1 MSDKLSA
8 EAFAKKIKSK
18 YPQYENVEDNALVE
32 SILQK
37 YPSYSEQVDFKKK
50 EESLPESTDT
60 SAPLESETPSTESSE
75 MTTEEAKSIATD
87 EASKSLWRQFSDWTV
102 ETTATFAGGVAS
114 LLGDDTGEQAAKN
127 VLKSEAERKE
137 KVKAAQKAVEADI
150 IANPESSVEQFDVLQ
165 GQIESLKRQDTNL
178 PFDSDNTVDQ
188 KIKELEA
195 QRDMMTPGVSKIKDA
210 NWFNSNV
217 LGATE
222 ETAIYQPTGSIED
235 AETGEDLGSVKGSDD
250 DIFLT
255 TYKRFLEE
263 TNPKKLEEYNVKTSA
278 LEEEAKDKQKFRE
291 MVSERGGKV
300 DFVSQE
306 EKLLDKAKSDFEID
320 ANNWYNQQINTS
332 LELAKNKKRI
342 DPETGAEYT
351 LQEVINESDNLTKN
365 IKDSEKTLVD
375 LDKKIK
381 NKIESSTSASESL
394 KSSMQNEFNSEADK
408 IISSYQ
414 EMANNATTQ
423 EELDNI
429 NNRLKSDI
437 AKLEIDVTAKYSPRF
452 NDIRDEINTLNRQR
466 ASTYDKYKV
475 SVDSFNNI
483 IGSDDF
489 VEYKNIISN
498 YDNVYQNTEDIIKKY
513 PEALKRKQEL
523 EDKQIELDITR
534 RERLKGDVGATV
546 KSVLNYVNRKG
557 SQYAESLLT
566 LGRTATAGDDYDVL
580 EKLGDLVEYNLE
592 DNQVQSSS
600 NERALVEKVVP
611 FSDFRL
617 TLDDNGEVVQVRD
630 KDGYKVRNT
639 MTSKKVIADF
649 LSIPEDERPK
659 EVTEVNDDILF
670 TKFVDTSVDMAA
682 LIYGGQ
688 FATKSLSALS
698 KFNKFNKIAGL
709 TSAGYVFEHNSLY
722 NEAVE
727 QGMSKDDAGKF
738 AMAGAAI
745 IGSLENLSP
754 GDAIFDGAVK
764 KKIAKDYL
772 KILAKGKA
780 TRGDV
785 ARVIARN
792 VSTEIKKENI
802 QEISQTVADRVVKAS
817 ANSILGN
824 DYFDVEI
831 SKEELLETVILT
843 TLSTGALAGKT
854 QTSSQKISTLESN
867 ALYTAA
873 KNKDQGKMFQKL
885 DMMVEDGTI
894 EQDAADS
901 AKESIIEAKDLF
913 SKLPEGKYTP
923 AMESQILELQL
934 LKNKAL
940 KEQKSSDAVF
950 GKQYETTVN
959 QIDKEINAI
968 INSKS
973 PRLFFNERVE
983 NLNVEKAPKLSQ
995 LNQQYI
1001 SGEITQE
1008 QYDAKLKSI
1017 VNPSKGVVLD
1027 AIQSFGEKIGRKFSK
1042 KQALQPISIQKGIA
1056 IADAYEAM
1064 QSNPNDTEVKQAYD
1078 AFKRETKEQFEH
1090 FQSLGFKF
1098 IPQKEGQAYGTS
1110 KEMADD
1116 VADNKTLKFSPT
1128 ENEFETG
1135 DASVDHP
1142 LLEKTG
1148 IVVDGYELSFNDMFR
1163 AVHDMAGHAAHGFQF
1178 GPLGQTNAYLG
1189 HAKTYS
1195 PLAQRALFSE
1205 TMGQNSYNNFGS
1217 HLRNED
1223 GKIPKKGEAGFVP
1236 LSMRPYAPQKAGLLP
1251 VELMTDVEAQRRVLD
1266 TPFQDLV
1273 LNNLDVELDNIL
1285 AKIENQEDLTEKEID
1300 DAKKYLD
1307 QIFDQVINSNITQ
1320 QGKNIVAQYLELVE
1334 NTIDNYENII
1344 TTKTVTV
1351 VETKVGTYAERGA
1364 IKKRVSEYS
1373 KQVRPARERLVGRIV
1388 QVEGLE
1394 LPEGS
1399 VAVINQ
1405 DNDGVFI
1412 EVVDRESG
1420 TRSQRIDLGTNNPNE
1435 ISIENVEMDEFDR
1448 PASVQLKFGDT
1459 NMTVVDP
1466 TLVMDLAIEK
1476 HEEVNPI
1483 FEQDIETIQYGI
1495 ETVTEQEISEK
1506 IEKTDEEVRI
1516 EEENKTD
1523 IEKIEEQIEMSALS
1537 KTSLKGKG
1545 LQHLVDRLQNA
1556 FPNAPIAII
1565 NSKQAESILP
1575 GTNAGKS
1582 KGFAY
1587 GGKVYLVADNI
1598 TMDTPIHEMAH
1609 IFNSYAKKYEP
1620 ELYKKGLELVKGTKY
1635 EQDVRNSPN
1644 YSNLSE
1650 EGILEEALAQAI
1662 GEKGALLEQNK
1673 REGFQAWLK
1682 KLFDIIKNKGIP
1694 VNLTLGQYTDFVA
1707 GRLTSGETIS
1717 DITAEELKEIDS
1729 DPKLKALFSFVYDN
1743 GLDPN
1748 NEAVVQSRILESL
1761 REAKNYVQEGM
1772 DAKLIAK
1779 ATGWSQGPDGFW
1791 RFEVSDADLN
1801 FNPKVKSDI
1810 IDSFELFFARGNES
1824 LLEFSDKISSLFDGN
1839 VLAEFYPEI
1848 KNINVDFNLFEGSG
1862 TSKGA
1867 VKTIMPRHI
1876 VDAAAL
1882 LDNESLEISDKDRS
1896 ELVSMIDDFADG
1908 IGLNKI
1914 TNDISVNP
1922 LVSSDKY
1929 KAMYLSAIFS
1939 QEVAE
1944 VRALLKQRDSVK
1956 DSDAREDVNKY
1967 FEIVAEILDIQDKI
1981 KKTHPFLENTFDR
1994 LTIVPENKAY
2004 AEAELMMMEAEAATV
2019 EERKEVFYNNLFEEI
2034 KSTFVHEQ
2042 QHVAQGLASVSKGG
2056 NMEMVSIFDAAL
2068 REYVADDTKTKEEKY
2083 KKTFEAYQNLFGE
2096 QEARIVQ
2103 DRMNMTQEQ
2112 LNEDVIDFGDIKN
2125 SIVVSHAQYIL
2136 AETSREFETD
2146 LFSSSEQIISKVM
2159 ELGVKQAQEKIKPRF
2174 SFASETENVITTF
2187 YRNTNDG
2194 SNIMKDL
2201 DFETG
2206 EKMPSGA
2213 DKVGNLVFF
2222 TPSSTAFKGYGGRKF
2237 SAKINPKKPFYQK
2250 KPKIYSA
2257 SQIKELQE
2265 QGYDAIVTTK
2275 PELKHSKKLKDAY
2288 EIIPIDKSIITALK
2302 EDRKGFDDWF
2312 KDSKAVNEEG
2322 APQVYY
2328 HGTTRVFDNFDMGR
2342 TSQLVG
2348 AMFFSPDP
2356 EFANKYTE
2364 PSAAEK
2370 VRGDSVLPNVMP
2382 AYISV
2387 QNPFDYEN
2395 PSHLSRLI
2403 NSLSKMDVE
2412 LFAISQ
2418 GIDPS
2423 KNSRSNIAIIIS
2435 NNTRNNWGYLEPF
2448 GDKIK
2453 SLGYDSMYVGEG
2465 GRKNIAIFDPNQA
2478 KSVYSKDYSTAKFSK
2493 PTQSDIKKVVSNLVE
2508 QGFTKG
2514 QILEAFSNKGYDLN
2528 DISAAFDALM
2538 KDSIK
2543 NNFVKEQEAPR
2554 QNKLVS
2560 SNEDVSIWQGITDKL
2575 KNAGN
2580 YFANLF
2586 TPQGQLRKEVYT
2598 LIEEKGQ
2605 NVRSMIADV
2614 QFTQRKLNKYLKG
2627 IVEGSMTMDNPN
2639 YAETIKDIEK
2649 ALRGEITFGEL
2660 TNMYGVEV
2668 SETVESMRNQI
2679 DGLSSQLIESGFT
2692 QDEIKLKIED
2702 NLGSYLT
2709 RSYAIYDDPAFSG
2722 KTGPEIREAFA
2733 KDPNKSAILNNAI
2746 NYLRREQSN
2755 QIYERLMDFYEG
2767 ELTRVNQQYQNGQ
2780 ITKEDYESQRSE
2792 IVDILNNKDGKLTE
2806 SFENELLNVVDSIL
2820 NKEEVSFLGVAGAL
2834 STKDSNVLKKRKEI
2848 SPELRALMGEYNDP
2862 MYNYA
2867 NTVMKVFSL
2876 IEQQKL
2882 LKKLKEV
2889 GMNDFI
2895 YQPNDPNRPG
2905 DAVRIAAESNSAL
2918 APLNGMY
2925 IDPVVLAEIQDVTSP
2940 QQRGVLLQKVFDF
2953 VSWTR
2958 ESKTTLSP
2966 MTHARN
2972 VIGNLGFIM
2981 MNGHIGFTS
2990 PKAGGNSIRTVMY
3003 DLNILDSKMAK
3014 LLGAKKVLTD
3024 QDRQEVEQ
3032 QIQKLTALGVIRQ
3045 NVSVNDIIDLSQNG
3059 DFDYYFSKNMDGYQS
3074 NENNRLKMMMSKGKK
3089 GIDMS
3094 RKKAQDL
3101 YQAEDDMF
3109 KIYAFAMERNRYE
3122 SALRKKGMTE
3132 AEIDDFVAERVK
3144 NTYPTYSRVGKG
3156 IEYIRRVPFLGDFL
3170 SFKYESIRTMKNSIL
3185 IAKSDMM
3192 DPDLR
3197 VQGAKRMASTIGYL
3211 GLKTA
3216 AFKLIGGFASNAFLG
3231 LFGGEDEEEK
3241 RKILACRKF
3250 LPEYDEFGSLNV
3262 TKINPDGT
3270 FEYTN
3275 VGAVDPHSDLEEVLT
3290 SIDLLSD
3297 PDYGDESLAI
3307 AISKSIGNY
3316 IGSYLGLSMGTD
3328 ATLQIR
3334 DILSDPALTDDVKVS
3349 KLLSEMDVL
3358 LPGFV
3363 TQIDKVAKSEDKIK
3377 TMKSMLTGVRESKSD
3392 PRFKIRRE
3400 LENLSGKISGERSL
3414 TYKDRSAEQYRS
3426 SINNLNEEVSYV
3438 KDLID
3443 SARMLGVP
3451 NSEIK
3456 KMINSPKILLPKQV
3470 RRELYLGSSTGVW
3483 FNY

>member
-1 MSDKLSA
+1 
-8 EAFAKKIKSK
+8 
-18 YPQYENVEDNALVE
+18 
-32 SILQK
+32 
-37 YPSYSEQVDFKKK
+37 
-50 EESLPESTDT
+50 
-60 SAPLESETPSTESSE
+60 
-75 MTTEEAKSIATD
+75 
-87 EASKSLWRQFSDWTV
+87 
-102 ETTATFAGGVAS
+102 
-114 LLGDDTGEQAAKN
+114 
-127 VLKSEAERKE
+127 
-137 KVKAAQKAVEADI
+137 
-150 IANPESSVEQFDVLQ
+150 
-165 GQIESLKRQDTNL
+165 
-178 PFDSDNTVDQ
+178 
-188 KIKELEA
+188 
-195 QRDMMTPGVSKIKDA
+195 
-210 NWFNSNV
+210 
-217 LGATE
+217 
-222 ETAIYQPTGSIED
+222 
-235 AETGEDLGSVKGSDD
+235 
-250 DIFLT
+250 
-255 TYKRFLEE
+255 
-263 TNPKKLEEYNVKTSA
+263 
-278 LEEEAKDKQKFRE
+278 
-291 MVSERGGKV
+291 
-300 DFVSQE
+300 
-306 EKLLDKAKSDFEID
+306 
-320 ANNWYNQQINTS
+320 
-332 LELAKNKKRI
+332 
-342 DPETGAEYT
+342 
-351 LQEVINESDNLTKN
+351 
-365 IKDSEKTLVD
+365 
-375 LDKKIK
+375 
-381 NKIESSTSASESL
+381 
-394 KSSMQNEFNSEADK
+394 
-408 IISSYQ
+408 
-414 EMANNATTQ
+414 
-423 EELDNI
+423 
-429 NNRLKSDI
+429 
-437 AKLEIDVTAKYSPRF
+437 
-452 NDIRDEINTLNRQR
+452 
-466 ASTYDKYKV
+466 
-475 SVDSFNNI
+475 
-483 IGSDDF
+483 
-489 VEYKNIISN
+489 
-498 YDNVYQNTEDIIKKY
+498 
-513 PEALKRKQEL
+513 
-523 EDKQIELDITR
+523 
-534 RERLKGDVGATV
+534 
-546 KSVLNYVNRKG
+546 
-557 SQYAESLLT
+557 
-566 LGRTATAGDDYDVL
+566 
-580 EKLGDLVEYNLE
+580 
-592 DNQVQSSS
+592 
-600 NERALVEKVVP
+600 
-611 FSDFRL
+611 
-617 TLDDNGEVVQVRD
+617 
-630 KDGYKVRNT
+630 
-639 MTSKKVIADF
+639 
-649 LSIPEDERPK
+649 
-659 EVTEVNDDILF
+659 
-670 TKFVDTSVDMAA
+670 
-682 LIYGGQ
+682 
-688 FATKSLSALS
+688 
-698 KFNKFNKIAGL
+698 
-709 TSAGYVFEHNSLY
+709 
-722 NEAVE
+722 
-727 QGMSKDDAGKF
+727 
-738 AMAGAAI
+738 
-745 IGSLENLSP
+745 
-754 GDAIFDGAVK
+754 
-764 KKIAKDYL
+764 
-772 KILAKGKA
+772 
-780 TRGDV
+780 
-785 ARVIARN
+785 
-792 VSTEIKKENI
+792 
-802 QEISQTVADRVVKAS
+802 
-817 ANSILGN
+817 
-824 DYFDVEI
+824 
-831 SKEELLETVILT
+831 
-843 TLSTGALAGKT
+843 
-854 QTSSQKISTLESN
+854 
-867 ALYTAA
+867 
-873 KNKDQGKMFQKL
+873 
-885 DMMVEDGTI
+885 
-894 EQDAADS
+894 
-901 AKESIIEAKDLF
+901 
-913 SKLPEGKYTP
+913 
-923 AMESQILELQL
+923 
-934 LKNKAL
+934 
-940 KEQKSSDAVF
+940 
-950 GKQYETTVN
+950 
-959 QIDKEINAI
+959 
-968 INSKS
+968 
-973 PRLFFNERVE
+973 
-983 NLNVEKAPKLSQ
+983 
-995 LNQQYI
+995 
-1001 SGEITQE
+1001 
-1008 QYDAKLKSI
+1008 
-1017 VNPSKGVVLD
+1017 
-1027 AIQSFGEKIGRKFSK
+1027 
-1042 KQALQPISIQKGIA
+1042 
-1056 IADAYEAM
+1056 
-1064 QSNPNDTEVKQAYD
+1064 
-1078 AFKRETKEQFEH
+1078 
-1090 FQSLGFKF
+1090 
-1098 IPQKEGQAYGTS
+1098 
-1110 KEMADD
+1110 
-1116 VADNKTLKFSPT
+1116 
-1128 ENEFETG
+1128 
-1135 DASVDHP
+1135 
-1142 LLEKTG
+1142 
-1148 IVVDGYELSFNDMFR
+1148 
-1163 AVHDMAGHAAHGFQF
+1163 
-1178 GPLGQTNAYLG
+1178 
-1189 HAKTYS
+1189 
-1195 PLAQRALFSE
+1195 
-1205 TMGQNSYNNFGS
+1205 
-1217 HLRNED
+1217 
-1223 GKIPKKGEAGFVP
+1223 
-1236 LSMRPYAPQKAGLLP
+1236 
-1251 VELMTDVEAQRRVLD
+1251 
-1266 TPFQDLV
+1266 
-1273 LNNLDVELDNIL
+1273 
-1285 AKIENQEDLTEKEID
+1285 
-1300 DAKKYLD
+1300 
-1307 QIFDQVINSNITQ
+1307 
-1320 QGKNIVAQYLELVE
+1320 
-1334 NTIDNYENII
+1334 
-1344 TTKTVTV
+1344 
-1351 VETKVGTYAERGA
+1351 
-1364 IKKRVSEYS
+1364 
-1373 KQVRPARERLVGRIV
+1373 
-1388 QVEGLE
+1388 
-1394 LPEGS
+1394 
-1399 VAVINQ
+1399 
-1405 DNDGVFI
+1405 
-1412 EVVDRESG
+1412 
-1420 TRSQRIDLGTNNPNE
+1420 
-1435 ISIENVEMDEFDR
+1435 
-1448 PASVQLKFGDT
+1448 
-1459 NMTVVDP
+1459 
-1466 TLVMDLAIEK
+1466 
-1476 HEEVNPI
+1476 
-1483 FEQDIETIQYGI
+1483 
-1495 ETVTEQEISEK
+1495 
-1506 IEKTDEEVRI
+1506 
-1516 EEENKTD
+1516 
-1523 IEKIEEQIEMSALS
+1523 
-1537 KTSLKGKG
+1537 
-1545 LQHLVDRLQNA
+1545 
-1556 FPNAPIAII
+1556 
-1565 NSKQAESILP
+1565 
-1575 GTNAGKS
+1575 
-1582 KGFAY
+1582 
-1587 GGKVYLVADNI
+1587 
-1598 TMDTPIHEMAH
+1598 
-1609 IFNSYAKKYEP
+1609 
-1620 ELYKKGLELVKGTKY
+1620 
-1635 EQDVRNSPN
+1635 
-1644 YSNLSE
+1644 
-1650 EGILEEALAQAI
+1650 
-1662 GEKGALLEQNK
+1662 
-1673 REGFQAWLK
+1673 
-1682 KLFDIIKNKGIP
+1682 
-1694 VNLTLGQYTDFVA
+1694 
-1707 GRLTSGETIS
+1707 
-1717 DITAEELKEIDS
+1717 
-1729 DPKLKALFSFVYDN
+1729 
-1743 GLDPN
+1743 
-1748 NEAVVQSRILESL
+1748 
-1761 REAKNYVQEGM
+1761 
-1772 DAKLIAK
+1772 
-1779 ATGWSQGPDGFW
+1779 
-1791 RFEVSDADLN
+1791 
-1801 FNPKVKSDI
+1801 
-1810 IDSFELFFARGNES
+1810 
-1824 LLEFSDKISSLFDGN
+1824 
-1839 VLAEFYPEI
+1839 
-1848 KNINVDFNLFEGSG
+1848 
-1862 TSKGA
+1862 
-1867 VKTIMPRHI
+1867 MPRHI

-1882 LDNESLEISDKDRS
+1882 LDNENLEISDKDRS

-2222 TPSSTAFKGYGGRKF
+2222 TPSSTAFEGYGGRKF

-2250 KPKIYSA
+2250 QPKIYSA

-3307 AISKSIGNY
+3307 AITKSIGNY
-3316 IGSYLGLSMGTD
+3316 IGSYLGLSMGTE

-3334 DILSDPALTDDVKVS
+3334 DILSDPALTDDAKVS

>member
-1 MSDKLSA
+1 MDNKLKSIYNA
-8 EAFAKKIKSK
+8 YVEKGILSPETTLKQFSEADSSIIESLYSSGVDANLISN
-18 YPQYENVEDNALVE
+18 QTSVEQFG
-32 SILQK
+32 SI
-37 YPSYSEQVDFKKK
+37 FKKK

-75 MTTEEAKSIATD
+75 MTIEEAKSIATD
-87 EASKSLWRQFSDWTV
+87 EASKGLWTSILDVAT
-102 ETTATFAGGVAS
+102 EGYATFQGGLAN
-114 LLGDDTGEQAAKN
+114 LFGNEMQATMYKS
-127 VLKSEAERKE
+127 VLKKQAEEKE
-137 KVKAAQKAVEADI
+137 KVKAAQKAVELDI
-150 IANPESSVEQFDVLQ
+150 LANPESSAEQFDVLE
-165 GQIESLKRQDTNL
+165 GQIESLKKQDTNL
-178 PFDSDNTVDQ
+178 PFDADNTVDQ
-188 KIKELEA
+188 KLKELEA
-195 QRDMMTPGVSKIKDA
+195 QRDMMAPGVEKVKAA
-210 NWFNSNV
+210 NW
-217 LGATE
+217 LTTE
-222 ETAIYQPTGSIED
+222 GDSVFAPTGSIED
-235 AETGEDLGSVKGSDD
+235 AETGEDLGTVKGSDD
-250 DIFLT
+250 DVYEA
-255 TYKRFLEE
+255 TYKAYLEK
-263 TNPKKLEEYNVKTSA
+263 TNPKKLEEYNIKVSA
-278 LEEEAKDKQKFRE
+278 LEEEVKDKQEFSK
-291 MVSERGGKV
+291 MVSEKGGEV

-306 EKLLDKAKSDFEID
+306 EKLLEKVKSDFEIE
-320 ANNWYNQQINTS
+320 ANNWYNNTNNTS
-332 LELAKNKKRI
+332 IELNNNKKRI
-342 DPETGAEYT
+342 DSETGEEYIF
-351 LQEVINESDNLTKN
+351 QERIDESDVLRKN
-365 IKDSEKTLVD
+365 IKDSEKTLAD
-375 LDKKIK
+375 YDTEIDNL
-381 NKIESSTSASESL
+381 IESSTLASEAL
-394 KSSMQNEFNSEADK
+394 KSSMQNEYNSEFDN
-408 IISSYQ
+408 ILSSYQ
-414 EMANNATTQ
+414 EMANTATTQ

-429 NNRLKSDI
+429 NNRLKADA
-437 AKLEIDVTAKYSPRF
+437 AKLGIDITAKYSPKF
-452 NDIRDEINTLNRQR
+452 KDITNKLNTKNRQR
-466 ASTYDKYKV
+466 ASEYVNYK
-475 SVDSFNNI
+475 SYVDSYNNI

-489 VEYKNIISN
+489 VEYKNLISK
-498 YDNVYQNTEDIIKKY
+498 YDNAYQNTEDIIKKY

-523 EDKQIELDITR
+523 EDKQIELDLTR
-534 RERLKGDVGATV
+534 EKRLGGNVLATV
-546 KSVLNYVNRKG
+546 NSVLNYLNKKG

-566 LGRTATAGDDYDVL
+566 LGRTATAGDDYDFL

-600 NERALVEKVVP
+600 NERALVEKVVL

-617 TLDDNGEVVQVRD
+617 TLNENGEVIQVRD

-659 EVTEVNDDILF
+659 EITQVNDDILF

-727 QGMSKDDAGKF
+727 QGMSRDDAGKF
-738 AMAGAAI
+738 AMTGAII

-754 GDAIFDGAVK
+754 GDAIFDGVTK
-764 KKIAKDYL
+764 RKIAREYL
-772 KILAKGKA
+772 TILGKGKA
-780 TRGDV
+780 TRGDL
-785 ARVIARN
+785 AKVIARN
-792 VSTEIKKENI
+792 VSTEVAKENI

-824 DYFDVEI
+824 DYFDTEI

-843 TLSTGALAGKT
+843 TLSTGALAAKT
-854 QTSSQKISTLESN
+854 QASSQRISTLESN

-873 KNKDQGKMFQKL
+873 KNKDQDKMFQKL
-885 DMMVEDGTI
+885 DMMVEDGI
-894 EQDAADS
+894 IGQDAANS

-913 SKLPEGKYTP
+913 SKIPEGKYTQL
-923 AMESQILELQL
+923 MESQILELQL
-934 LKNKAL
+934 LKSKAL
-940 KEQKSSDAVF
+940 KEQKSSDAIF
-950 GKQYETTVN
+950 GKQYETTIN

-973 PRLFFNERVE
+973 PTLFFNERVK

-1001 SGEITQE
+1001 SGQITQE

-1017 VNPSKGVVLD
+1017 VNPSKGVILD
-1027 AIQSFGEKIGRKFSK
+1027 AIQSFGEKIGRKFSR
-1042 KQALQPISIQKGIA
+1042 KQALQPIDIQRGIA
-1056 IADAYEAM
+1056 IAVAYEAM
-1064 QSNPNDTEVKQAYD
+1064 QNNPNDTEVKQAYD

-1098 IPQKEGQAYGTS
+1098 IPQKEGQSYDTS
-1110 KEMADD
+1110 KDMADD

-1128 ENEFETG
+1128 ENEFGTG
-1135 DASVDHP
+1135 DVSLDHP

-1148 IVVDGYELSFNDMFR
+1148 IVIDGYELSFNDMFR
-1163 AVHDMAGHAAHGFQF
+1163 VVHDMAGHAAHGFQF

-1223 GKIPKKGEAGFVP
+1223 GKIPKKGEVGFVP

-1307 QIFDQVINSNITQ
+1307 QIFYQVINSNITQ
-1320 QGKNIVAQYLELVE
+1320 QGKNIVSQYLELVE

-1399 VAVINQ
+1399 VAVLNQ
-1405 DNDGVFI
+1405 DSDGVFI

-1483 FEQDIETIQYGI
+1483 FEQDIEAIQYGI

-1523 IEKIEEQIEMSALS
+1523 IEKIKEQIQMSALS

-1587 GGKVYLVADNI
+1587 GGKVYLVANNI

-1673 REGFQAWLK
+1673 RKGFQAWLK
-1682 KLFDIIKNKGIP
+1682 KLFDIIKSKGIP

-1761 REAKNYVQEGM
+1761 REAKKYVQEGM

-1801 FNPKVKSDI
+1801 FNPRVKSDI

-1848 KNINVDFNLFEGSG
+1848 KNINVEFNLFEGNSN
-1862 TSKGA
+1862 SKGA

-1908 IGLNKI
+1908 IGLDKI

-1922 LVSSDKY
+1922 LVSSNKY
-1929 KAMYLSAIFS
+1929 KDMYISAIFS

-1944 VRALLKQRDSVK
+1944 VRALIKQRDSVK
-1956 DSDAREDVNKY
+1956 DSDAREDKNKY
-1967 FEIVAEILDIQDKI
+1967 WKIEGEILDIQDKI
-1981 KKTHPFLENTFDR
+1981 AKAHPFLESNFDI
-1994 LTIVPENKAY
+1994 LTMVSESKAY
-2004 AEAELMMMEAEAATV
+2004 AEAELMMMEAATV

-2042 QHVAQGLASVSKGG
+2042 QHVAQALASVSKGG
-2056 NMEMVSIFDAAL
+2056 NMEMVSMFDSAL
-2068 REYVADDTKTKEEKY
+2068 REYVADDTKTTEEKY
-2083 KKTFEAYQNLFGE
+2083 KKMRESYQNLFGE

-2159 ELGVKQAQEKIKPRF
+2159 ELGVKQAQERIKPRF
-2174 SFASETENVITTF
+2174 SFAPENPTET
-2187 YRNTNDG
+2187 
-2194 SNIMKDL
+2194 
-2201 DFETG
+2201 
-2206 EKMPSGA
+2206 
-2213 DKVGNLVFF
+2213 
-2222 TPSSTAFKGYGGRKF
+2222 
-2237 SAKINPKKPFYQK
+2237 
-2250 KPKIYSA
+2250 
-2257 SQIKELQE
+2257 
-2265 QGYDAIVTTK
+2265 
-2275 PELKHSKKLKDAY
+2275 
-2288 EIIPIDKSIITALK
+2288 
-2302 EDRKGFDDWF
+2302 KGFNDWF
-2312 KDSKAVNEEG
+2312 GNSEAVNEDG
-2322 APQVYY
+2322 NPQVYY

-2342 TSQLVG
+2342 TSQLVD

-2370 VRGDSVLPNVMP
+2370 VRGDSVLPNMMP
-2382 AYISV
+2382 AYISM
-2387 QNPFDYEN
+2387 QNPFDYDN
-2395 PSHLSRLI
+2395 PSHVKRLV
-2403 NSLSKMDVE
+2403 NSLSDMDVE
-2412 LFAISQ
+2412 MFAISQ

-2423 KNSRSNIAIIIS
+2423 ENSRDNIGRIILSNT
-2435 NNTRNNWGYLEPF
+2435 NNNWGYLEPF
-2448 GDKIK
+2448 GNKIK
-2453 SLGYDSMYVGEG
+2453 SLGYDSMYIGER
-2465 GRKNIAIFDPNQA
+2465 GRKNVAIFDPNQA
-2478 KSVYSKDYSTAKFSK
+2478 KSIYSNDYSTAKFSK
-2493 PTQSDIKKVVSNLVE
+2493 PTESDIKKLVSDFVE
-2508 QGFTKG
+2508 QGYSKDK
-2514 QILEAFSNKGYDLN
+2514 ILESFSQLGYDLN
-2528 DISAAFDALM
+2528 DVNKAFDSFIQ
-2538 KDSIK
+2538 DRIK
-2543 NNFVKEQEAPR
+2543 NEFIENQQAPKENELF
-2554 QNKLVS
+2554 K
-2560 SNEDVSIWQGITDKL
+2560 SNEDVSFIKGLTEKL
-2575 KNAGN
+2575 KNAGQ
-2580 YFANLF
+2580 YFKNLF

-2605 NVRSMIADV
+2605 NVRAMIADI
-2614 QFTQRKLNKYLKG
+2614 QFEQRKLKRALDG
-2627 IVEGSMTMDNPN
+2627 IVEGSMRMDNPS

-2649 ALRGEITFGEL
+2649 ALRGQITFGEL
-2660 TNMYGVEV
+2660 TRMYGVELSKV
-2668 SETVESMRNQI
+2668 VESMRNQV
-2679 DGLSSQLIESGFT
+2679 DGLSEQLIESGFI
-2692 QDEIKLKIED
+2692 EEGVALKMTD
-2702 NLGSYLT
+2702 NLESYLT
-2709 RSYAIYDDPAFSG
+2709 RSYALYEDPAFSK
-2722 KTGPEIREAFA
+2722 KTGKETREAFK
-2733 KDPNKSAILNNAI
+2733 KDPNKSAILKNAVNYIKRTQSSKIYNELMTSLESDLKMI
-2746 NYLRREQSN
+2746 NEKYSS
-2755 QIYERLMDFYEG
+2755 
-2767 ELTRVNQQYQNGQ
+2767 GQ
-2780 ITKEDYESQRSE
+2780 ITKEEYESKKSDIEDIKNNKINPDTGKGLKDEKFNERVNNVIE
-2792 IVDILNNKDGKLTE
+2792 DILGKG
-2806 SFENELLNVVDSIL
+2806 
-2820 NKEEVSFLGVAGAL
+2820 EVSFIGVTGAL
-2834 STKDSNVLKKRKEI
+2834 SSKDSKILRERKEI
-2848 SPELRALMGEYNDP
+2848 APEIRALMGEYNDP

-2867 NTVMKVFSL
+2867 NTVMKLFSL
-2876 IEQQKL
+2876 VEQQKL

-2889 GMNDFI
+2889 GMGDFI
-2895 YQPNDPNRPG
+2895 FYSYNKPSG
-2905 DAVRIAAESNSAL
+2905 AEIIAAESNSAL

-2925 IDPVVLAEIQDVTSP
+2925 MDPVVFKQIQEIMSP
-2940 QQRGVLLQKVFDF
+2940 KERAMGTQLFYSF

-2990 PKAGGNSIRTVMY
+2990 PRAGGNSMRAVMY

-3014 LLGAKKVLTD
+3014 LLGAKKILTD

-3032 QIQKLTALGVIRQ
+3032 LIQKLTALGVIRQ

-3059 DFDYYFSKNMDGYQS
+3059 DLDYYFAKNMDGYQL

-3089 GIDMS
+3089 GIDMT

-3132 AEIDDFVAERVK
+3132 AQIDDFVAERVK
-3144 NTYPTYSRVGKG
+3144 NTYPTYSRVGKAV
-3156 IEYIRRVPFLGDFL
+3156 EFIRQFPFLGDFL

-3197 VQGAKRMASTIGYL
+3197 VQGAKRMASIIGYL
-3211 GLKTA
+3211 GIKTA
-3216 AFKLIGGFASNAFLG
+3216 AYKLIGGFASNAFLG
-3231 LFGGEDEEEK
+3231 LFGGEDEDEK
-3241 RKILACRKF
+3241 KKILACRKF

-3262 TKINPDGT
+3262 TKINRDGT

-3275 VGAVDPHSDLEEVLT
+3275 FGAIDPHSDLEEILT
-3290 SIDLLSD
+3290 SIDLLAD

-3307 AISKSIGNY
+3307 AISKSIVNY
-3316 IGSYLGLSMGTD
+3316 IGSYLGLSM
-3328 ATLQIR
+3328 AIEAALQIR
-3334 DILSDPALTDDVKVS
+3334 DILSDPALTNDAKVS
-3349 KLLSEMDVL
+3349 KILSEMDVL

-3363 TQIDKVAKSEDKIK
+3363 TQTNKVAKSEDKIK
-3377 TMKSMLTGVRESKSD
+3377 TMKSMLTGVRQSKSD
-3392 PRFKIRRE
+3392 PRFKIRKE
-3400 LENLSGKISGERSL
+3400 LKSLSGKISSEINLS
-3414 TYKDRSAEQYRS
+3414 YKDKSREQYRS
-3426 SINNLNEEVSYV
+3426 SINNLNEPISNV

-3443 SARMLGVP
+3443 SARMLGV
-3451 NSEIK
+3451 SDDDIR
-3456 KMINSPKILLPKQV
+3456 KMVGNIRILLPSEVKK
-3470 RRELYLGSSTGVW
+3470 ELLGEYNTGIW
-3483 FNY
+3483 FYRK